1 MEVGQGPI
9 GAVAPK
15 KKMVL
20 RIAQIT
26 QRRMTGKDMERCGHE
41 LS

>member
-15 KKMVL
+15 KKNEVSGYKMDEMCNMC
-20 RIAQIT
+20 R
-26 QRRMTGKDMERCGHE
+26 
-41 LS
+41 

>member
-15 KKMVL
+15 KKREKKCIVINVSSDL
-20 RIAQIT
+20 
-26 QRRMTGKDMERCGHE
+26 QR
-41 LS
+41 